1 MWKSSLIALSG
12 LWLLAA
18 PFVFPSSVEN
28 VYNNWLIGAI
38 VTNTALMMSSNRKWE
53 RPVATAAGIWL
64 FLSGFMPSL
73 LTGGTLM
80 RNDVAIAAVLIITGL
95 SARTHLQED
104 YEMGRPVLTD

>member
-1 MWKSSLIALSG
+1 MWKSSLIG
-12 LWLLAA
+12 LAGVWLLAA
-18 PFVFPSSVEN
+18 PFVVLSSVEN
-28 VYNNWLIGAI
+28 VYNYWLIGAI

-73 LTGGTLM
+73 LRGGLLV
-80 RNDVAIAAVLIITGL
+80 RNDMVIGAVLVITAL
-95 SARTHLQED
+95 SARTHLRED